1 MHAYMYA
8 CACAG
13 RVNSVSLPQ
22 FISIFFSFSIISL
35 YWFIYFWD
43 TISQCSLSWNGIH
56 YVHQAGFQLIVLQPC
71 LWLWSGG
78 IKGMCGPVQLFL
90 FLIIFKLTYKL
101 LDIMPVQK
109 EACFHAFF
117 SSCSSPFP
125 LLLLSPLC
133 SLPRSLFLF
142 YVHGSNSGPDAALQA
157 PHPWDIFPGPE
168 R

>member
-1 MHAYMYA
+1 MYTCMHVHVRAESIV
-8 CACAG
+8 CLFL
-13 RVNSVSLPQ
+13 NSSP
-22 FISIFFSFSIISL
+22 SFFLFL
-35 YWFIYFWD
+35 LFHFTDLFIYFWD
-43 TISQCSLSWNGIH
+43 RISQCSLSWNGIH
-56 YVHQAGFQLIVLQPC
+56 YVHQAGFQLIVFQPC

-78 IKGMCGPVQLFL
+78 IKGMCDPIQLFL
-90 FLIIFKLTYKL
+90 FIIIFKLTYKL

-109 EACFHAFF
+109 EACFHAFS

-133 SLPRSLFLF
+133 SLPQSFFLF